1 MRYRSTL
8 PVLTLGFLL
17 AVSALGQHHSMAGKD
32 DYEPPNGGDP
42 GSPPA
47 GCLGVQA
54 KITVG
59 ATTTFS
65 PQTITVDAGQPVC
78 WTWTGMLH
86 NVRAD
91 DGSFTSG
98 PAADSA
104 NFQRTFN
111 TPGTYGYHCQVHGNA
126 TSGMRGVVVV
136 RGAAGGEGPGKLD
149 IASSTYSV
157 TEGVAAL
164 TVNVARVG
172 GSDGVA
178 TVKYATANGTAKTG
192 KDFTARTGTLR
203 WDNGDLNPK
212 PIQVPIKNDTSKESA
227 ESFAIKLSKAT
238 GATIGVSSTTVTIN
252 DDDSPSGCARA
263 LAAPAELRALGQS
276 PGEIRLTWGDESGA
290 ASFYRIE
297 RRQVGGTFEEIAAV
311 PSGVNSF
318 TDSGLSGNSIFHY
331 RVRAEG
337 ADGLSA
343 FSSIAAGS
351 TDGQA
356 APCDDSGKALCLKD
370 GRFEA
375 AIEWRAFDDE
385 AEREAKRVILPE
397 SPGSGLFSLSPRG
410 ETQFLLNVLDGCAI
424 NNHYWLYFAAV
435 TDVEFTVKVRDTQT
449 GRTWVHLNPGGNVAA
464 PVRDVDAFAT
474 CR

>member
-1 MRYRSTL
+1 MRYRSL
-8 PVLTLGFLL
+8 VPVLTLGFLF
-17 AVSALGQHHSMAGKD
+17 AVSALGQHHAMAGKD

-42 GSPPA
+42 GATPA
-47 GCLGVQA
+47 GCLGVSA
-54 KITVG
+54 KVTLSSTVT
-59 ATTTFS
+59 AFS
-65 PQTITVDAGQPVC
+65 PATITVDAGEPVC

-98 PAADSA
+98 PASDTG
-104 NFQRTFN
+104 NFKRTFN

-136 RGAAGGEGPGKLD
+136 RGAAAEGPGKLD

-157 TEGVAAL
+157 TEGIAPL
-164 TVNVARVG
+164 TVSVARVG

-178 TVKYATANGTAKTG
+178 TVKYATANGTAKAG

-203 WDNGDLNPK
+203 WDNGDQNPK
-212 PIQVPIKNDTSKESA
+212 TIQVPIKNDTAKESA
-227 ESFAIKLSKAT
+227 EGFSIKLSKAT
-238 GATIGVSSTTVTIN
+238 GATIGVSSAAVTIT
-252 DDDSPSGCARA
+252 DDDSPSGCAGA
-263 LAAPAELRALGQS
+263 ISVPAELRASGQS
-276 PGEIRLTWGDESGA
+276 AGEIRLTWGDESGA
-290 ASFYRIE
+290 ATFYRIE
-297 RRQVGGTFEEIAAV
+297 RRQKGGAFEEIAVV

-318 TDSGLSGNSIFHY
+318 TDSGLPGDSIFHY

-337 ADGLSA
+337 ADGVSA
-343 FSSIAAGS
+343 FSTIAAGA
-351 TDGQA
+351 TDGLA
-356 APCDDSGKALCLKD
+356 SPCDDSGKALCLKD

-375 AIEWRAFDDE
+375 TVEWRAFDDSP
-385 AEREAKRVILPE
+385 EREAKRVLLPE
-397 SPGSGLFSLSPRG
+397 SPGSGLFSLSSRG
-410 ETQFLLNVLDGCAI
+410 ETELLVNVLDGCAI

-449 GRTWVHLNPGGNVAA
+449 GRTWLHLNPGGNIPA